1 MMSHKLSLGLL
12 RAGCALV
19 LVVTTALFAASI
31 PARFSQLNQLAPELN
46 LQSGTLGS
54 QEAAALEAIGLSL
67 PAYAGYITTMEAL
80 TAFAGIL
87 VGAIIFWR
95 RRNDP
100 MALFVSIALA
110 TLGTFPTPLM
120 TYFSTLNPFWAG
132 ALSILQFIAI
142 GPSFLIF
149 YLFPDGRFV
158 PEWTKWFGIS
168 WLLYVASWLIFPAI
182 RPPITLFAV
191 SAVSPAI
198 LLFLVLWIS
207 VGVYAQIFRYRQH
220 ASQTQRQQTKWI
232 VFGFSLTLIVIILV
246 GTLARLFLH
255 DTGTPSGMLMLLIGI
270 SIALIALSITP
281 VTVMVSILQY
291 RLWDIDLIIRRT
303 LSYAIMSGL
312 LGLIYFGGVVGLQA
326 IFSMVTEQNSTISII
341 LSTLA
346 IAALF
351 TPVRIRVQDFIDR
364 RFYRKKYDAEQAL
377 AQFAAA
383 ARDEVDM
390 ERLTLALL
398 GVVEET
404 MQPEQVSLWLVEDR

>member
-1 MMSHKLSLGLL
+1 
-12 RAGCALV
+12 
-19 LVVTTALFAASI
+19 
-31 PARFSQLNQLAPELN
+31 
-46 LQSGTLGS
+46 
-54 QEAAALEAIGLSL
+54 
-67 PAYAGYITTMEAL
+67 
-80 TAFAGIL
+80 
-87 VGAIIFWR
+87 
-95 RRNDP
+95 
-100 MALFVSIALA
+100 
-110 TLGTFPTPLM
+110 
-120 TYFSTLNPFWAG
+120 
-132 ALSILQFIAI
+132 
-142 GPSFLIF
+142 
-149 YLFPDGRFV
+149 
-158 PEWTKWFGIS
+158 
-168 WLLYVASWLIFPAI
+168 
-182 RPPITLFAV
+182 LFAV

-232 VFGFSLTLIVIILV
+232 VFGFSVTLIVIILV

-312 LGLIYFGGVVGLQA
+312 LGLVYFGGVVGLQA
-326 IFSMVTEQNSTISII
+326 IFSMLTEQNSTISII

-351 TPVRIRVQDFIDR
+351 TPMRLRVQEFIDR
-364 RFYRKKYDAEQAL
+364 RFYRKKYDSEQTL

-390 ERLTLALL
+390 ERLTRALL

-404 MQPEQVSLWLVEDR
+404 MQPERVSLWLVKDR